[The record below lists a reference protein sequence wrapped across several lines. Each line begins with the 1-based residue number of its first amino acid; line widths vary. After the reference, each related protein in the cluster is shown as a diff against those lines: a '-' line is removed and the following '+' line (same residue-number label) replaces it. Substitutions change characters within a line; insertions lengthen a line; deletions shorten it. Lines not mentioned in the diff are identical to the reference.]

1 MITKSRLAR
10 KKRIRAIITG
20 TSKRP
25 RLSVYRSN
33 KYIYG
38 QIIDDVKGNTL
49 ASASGSAV
57 TEVANKLSEQAKK
70 LKIKEM
76 VFDRGGYKYHGK
88 VKILAEKVREGGVKI

>member
-10 KKRIRAIITG
+10 KKRIRAIVTG
-20 TSKRP
+20 TTKRP

-33 KYIYG
+33 KYLYG
-38 QIIDDVKGNTL
+38 QIIDDTKGNTL
-49 ASASGSAV
+49 ASAYGSV
-57 TEVANKLSEQAKK
+57 IEVGNKLSEQAKK

-88 VKILAEKVREGGVKI
+88 VKALAEAMREGGVKI